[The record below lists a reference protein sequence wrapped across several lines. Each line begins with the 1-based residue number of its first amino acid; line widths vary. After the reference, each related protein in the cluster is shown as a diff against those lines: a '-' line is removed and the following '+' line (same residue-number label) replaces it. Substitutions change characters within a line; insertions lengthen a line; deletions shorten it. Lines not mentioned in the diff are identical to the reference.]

1 MQEEWKKA
9 VRNGD
14 ASKIEKLV
22 DEGAEINARDRY
34 SQTALMLASQ
44 HGHADIVRLLVDRG
58 ADLNVKAKYNL
69 TSLMLAIINNQDE
82 IARILVDAGAN
93 LSLTGTGA
101 PGFHGKTAY
110 DLAMSQGNTVL
121 AGLLQPRGKS

>member
-1 MQEEWKKA
+1 MQEEWEKA

-14 ASKIEKLV
+14 ASMIEKLV

-44 HGHADIVRLLVDRG
+44 HGHIDIVRLLVDRG
-58 ADLNVKAKYNL
+58 ADLNVRAKYNL
-69 TSLMLAIINNQDE
+69 TSLMLAIINNHDE
-82 IARILVDAGAN
+82 IVRILVDAGAD

-101 PGFHGKTAY
+101 PGFRGKTAY
-110 DLAMSQGNTVL
+110 DLAMS
-121 AGLLQPRGKS
+121 